1 MLGGGK
7 WCGQLMTIQDSR
19 KPFRVTRQT
28 FCYILENIRQDTTKD
43 QLTEMPISP
52 ECGLAICLYRLGR
65 GDYLYT
71 IAELFG
77 VGLAT
82 IHVIVK
88 EVCEGIV
95 KNLWKKAVTNH
106 FPTSEQDFTEVM
118 VDMNQLWQ
126 FPWCWGAIDSCHIP
140 IQCPPGGEEACK
152 EYHNFKNVFSIVMM
166 AIVDAAA
173 RFMWVSVGFP
183 GNSHDSIIFQ
193 STQLWS
199 DIMEKKVI
207 PEISQNIQGTDIYP
221 MILGDSAFPFRIW
234 LMKPYSNAVLSAE
247 CYRLSRARMVSE
259 RAFGQLKSRWRV
271 LYRKSSCQPDALKCI
286 ALACVVLHNVCI
298 DMSDSL
304 PSQLDLTEH
313 PAQHG
318 RRSRKEVRELLMMRN
333 CTMKKDKSH
342 HAEEIRKA
350 LLDKF
355 WEEKEEQ

>member
-1 MLGGGK
+1 
-7 WCGQLMTIQDSR
+7 
-19 KPFRVTRQT
+19 
-28 FCYILENIRQDTTKD
+28 
-43 QLTEMPISP
+43 MPISP
-52 ECGLAICLYRLGR
+52 ECRLAICLYRLGR
-65 GDYLYT
+65 GYYLYT

-88 EVCEGIV
+88 EVCEAIV
-95 KNLWKKAVTNH
+95 KNLWRKAVTNH
-106 FPTSEQDFTEVM
+106 FPTTSEQDFTEAM

-126 FPWCWGAIDSCHIP
+126 FPWCWGAIYGCHIP

-152 EYHNFKNVFSIVMM
+152 EYHNFKNFFSIVMM

-247 CYRLSRARMVSE
+247 QHYYSRARMVSE
-259 RAFGQLKSRWRV
+259 RV
-271 LYRKSSCQPDALKCI
+271 LYRKSSCQPDAVKCI
-286 ALACVVLHNVCI
+286 ALACVVLHNICI
-298 DMSDSL
+298 DMGDSL
-304 PSQLDLTEH
+304 PSQLDLTED
-313 PAQHG
+313 PAQHR

-333 CTMKKDKSH
+333 CTIKKDKSC
-342 HAEEIRKA
+342 RR
-350 LLDKF
+350 DKKSTSRQILGR
-355 WEEKEEQ
+355 ERRAVICQP